1 MVPQLLARA
10 VQAAPG
16 VVDKVIVRDPL
27 SCEGMGGFAAFVVFV
42 FVVIVTVYFFAA
54 RNAARSGRTSHGSAR
69 WGTGDDAARA
79 GLLLPKGQPGG
90 LMLGRF
96 TSGVSRKLDPR
107 LRVARHVLTCAPTR
121 SGKGIGCVI
130 PHLLTYPG
138 SVFCLDLK
146 GENAAVTAARRVQLG
161 NQVAVIDPFGV
172 TGQPARSV
180 NWFDWIDL
188 SSPECVSEAAALAD
202 MLILPSGH
210 ESHWDDAARSF
221 VQGLLLH
228 VASLPEPIRHAGKLR
243 ELLTLPEVPLLALLS
258 KMA

>member
-54 RNAARSGRTSHGSAR
+54 RNAARPVRTSHGSAR

-107 LRVARHVLTCAPTR
+107 LRVSESHILTVSPTGG
-121 SGKGIGCVI
+121 GKGIGCAI
-130 PHLLTYPG
+130 PHLLEYPG
-138 SVFCLDLK
+138 S
-146 GENAAVTAARRVQLG
+146 
-161 NQVAVIDPFGV
+161 
-172 TGQPARSV
+172 
-180 NWFDWIDL
+180 
-188 SSPECVSEAAALAD
+188 
-202 MLILPSGH
+202 
-210 ESHWDDAARSF
+210 
-221 VQGLLLH
+221 
-228 VASLPEPIRHAGKLR
+228 
-243 ELLTLPEVPLLALLS
+243 
-258 KMA
+258 